1 MSELMRESPSIGAR
15 AEATAA
21 LNAGSLTDSVLLVK
35 RRTKFEVTFEVANSE
50 VMIFA
55 ARADSRLL
63 VSGPPLVS
71 VPPMSKPAMEI
82 ASSAPDP
89 TSVAHRYL
97 QTERP
102 QLANMSPFSFLFVT

>member
-1 MSELMRESPSIGAR
+1 MMSELMRESPSIGAR
-15 AEATAA
+15 AEVSAS
-21 LNAGSLTDSVLLVK
+21 LKAGSPTDWVLLVNS
-35 RRTKFEVTFEVANSE
+35 RTKFEVTFEVANSE
-50 VMIFA
+50 VMRLA

-82 ASSAPDP
+82 ASSAPEP

-97 QTERP
+97 
-102 QLANMSPFSFLFVT
+102 